1 MYLPE
6 IALII
11 STCERP
17 SHLWRALRSIQCQ
30 RDCEGKMEV
39 VVTDDGSRDDTLDI
53 VKAFAREVDFPVRA
67 TTHIHR
73 GFQLARCRNEGV
85 AASTAPYL
93 LFTDG
98 DCILPP
104 DHVASHLRHRRRG
117 VVSAGDCYRL
127 EKSVTEQI
135 TEATIRSGEYLRW
148 ISRDERLRVA
158 SKTLR
163 GWLYRIFR
171 FRMRPRLTGSN
182 IGIWRED
189 YQRVNGF
196 DENYVGW
203 GLEDRDLQLRL
214 SRLGLRFN
222 SILSKTAAYHMW
234 HPTDPTFARNNNGTA
249 NLRYYRRSAV
259 LTRCRNGL
267 KKRKLSE
274 LAIRVV
280 GDAAAYPRM
289 EKLLRRLRI
298 TSGHAEVEILFMSDS
313 SRFSGMAEI
322 NVLIRPLEEAAP
334 AMLLRHAHLVIAT
347 DYVPDIIDVLPFPS
361 SDGAARQRRR
371 AA

>member
-1 MYLPE
+1 MPARRQQDASRLVV
-6 IALII
+6 
-11 STCERP
+11 
-17 SHLWRALRSIQCQ
+17 SHLSLSHASASDWKQ
-30 RDCEGKMEV
+30 
-39 VVTDDGSRDDTLDI
+39 
-53 VKAFAREVDFPVRA
+53 
-67 TTHIHR
+67 HR
-73 GFQLARCRNEGV
+73 HLA
-85 AASTAPYL
+85 
-93 LFTDG
+93 
-98 DCILPP
+98 
-104 DHVASHLRHRRRG
+104 
-117 VVSAGDCYRL
+117 
-127 EKSVTEQI
+127 
-135 TEATIRSGEYLRW
+135 
-148 ISRDERLRVA
+148 
-158 SKTLR
+158 
-163 GWLYRIFR
+163 
-171 FRMRPRLTGSN
+171 
-182 IGIWRED
+182 ED

-249 NLRYYRRSAV
+249 NLRHDQERRV
-259 LTRCRNGL
+259 TRCRNGL

-322 NVLIRPLEEAAP
+322 NVLIRPLEEAAGHAP
-334 AMLLRHAHLVIAT
+334 APAHLVIAT

-361 SDGAARQRRR
+361 SDAERGSGGVPRESYGVPVRRQFL
-371 AA
+371 A